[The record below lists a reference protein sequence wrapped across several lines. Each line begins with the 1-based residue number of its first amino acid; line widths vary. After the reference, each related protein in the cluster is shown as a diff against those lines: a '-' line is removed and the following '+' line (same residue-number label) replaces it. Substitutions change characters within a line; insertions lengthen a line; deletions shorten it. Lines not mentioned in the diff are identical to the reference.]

1 MEKTSIRSYK
11 ILPTIILSSVLLIG
25 FLYSSLAK
33 ANSEPSPPPGL
44 QLAYFIG
51 YHSGSYY
58 GAAPYYYHRHH
69 RNAYWTG
76 WRYIGH
82 GCRSSCLIDRWS
94 GRAIKC
100 KRICR

>member
-1 MEKTSIRSYK
+1 MEKISIRSYK
-11 ILPTIILSSVLLIG
+11 ILPLIILSSVLLIG
-25 FLYSSLAK
+25 FLYSGPAK
-33 ANSEPSPPPGL
+33 ANSESSQSPGQ

-51 YHSGSYY
+51 YHSGYYY
-58 GAAPYYYHRHH
+58 GSPPYYYHRHYKK
-69 RNAYWTG
+69 AYWTG
-76 WRYIGH
+76 WRYIGY

>member
-1 MEKTSIRSYK
+1 MEKISVRSDK
-11 ILPTIILSSVLLIG
+11 TLPAIVLFSVLIIG
-25 FLYSSLAK
+25 FLYSIIAK
-33 ANSEPSPPPGL
+33 ANSESTQPPG
-44 QLAYFIG
+44 QKFAYFIG
-51 YHSGSYY
+51 YHSSYYY
-58 GAAPYYYHRHH
+58 GAAPYYHHRHYKKT
-69 RNAYWTG
+69 YWTG

>member
-1 MEKTSIRSYK
+1 MEKISIRSYK
-11 ILPTIILSSVLLIG
+11 IFSITILSSALLIG

-33 ANSEPSPPPGL
+33 ANSESLRPPPQ

-58 GAAPYYYHRHH
+58 GAPRYHHRHY
-69 RNAYWTG
+69 RNTYWTG
-76 WRYIGH
+76 WRYIGR
-82 GCRSSCLIDRWS
+82 GCRSNCLIDRWS